1 MLLRD
6 AVAMF
11 LAARRHI
18 VARQTWR
25 NNEIY
30 LRYLTEF
37 FPNTCMADV
46 TLHDLRRWRA
56 SLFEKNCKYER
67 MRGTGNHTKRK
78 AVRAKLSPYTIRGIV
93 ENCRQLFNWLVN
105 EGLLQE
111 SPAKR
116 LELPALPDAPPKMM
130 AEDDLEKLIEAA
142 RKLSGRYRRARN
154 VALLLFIR
162 DTGCRIGGA
171 STLRFEHLDLERGR
185 AWVTEKGRGGGK
197 TRAVFLK
204 DEAIAAL
211 REWIALHPKNKKRR
225 VLKTKRMSRTA
236 REFVFV
242 SERYPFAPLATHS
255 IYDVF
260 RSLKKKARV
269 KGRVNPHGLRHR
281 RAKTM
286 LENGAPLGL
295 VSQVLGHADIRT
307 THKSYGVYVVNEL
320 QAGFNKYA

>member
-1 MLLRD
+1 MLLKE
-6 AVAMF
+6 AVEMF
-11 LAARRHI
+11 LSARRHM

-30 LRYLTEF
+30 LRYLTTF
-37 FPNTCMADV
+37 FPKACV
-46 TLHDLRRWRA
+46 EQLTLHDLRRWRA
-56 SLFEKNCKYER
+56 SLFEKKIKYVNGYR
-67 MRGTGNHTKRK
+67 RK
-78 AVRAKLSPYTIRGIV
+78 PVSAPLSRYTIRGIV

-130 AEDDLEKLIEAA
+130 AEEDLEKLLDAA

-171 STLRFEHLDLERGR
+171 SSLRFEHLDLERGR

-225 VLKTKRMSRTA
+225 VLSKKKLPASA

-242 SERYPFAPLATHS
+242 SERYPFKPLATHS

-260 RSLKKKARV
+260 RSLKKKAKV

-295 VSQVLGHADIRT
+295 VSQVLGHSDIRT
-307 THKSYGVYVVNEL
+307 THKFYGTFAVDQVQEGY
-320 QAGFNKYA
+320 NKYA